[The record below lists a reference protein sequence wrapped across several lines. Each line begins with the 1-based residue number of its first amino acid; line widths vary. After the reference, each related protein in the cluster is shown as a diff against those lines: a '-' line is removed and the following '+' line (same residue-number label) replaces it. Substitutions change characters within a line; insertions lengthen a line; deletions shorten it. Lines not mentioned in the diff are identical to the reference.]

1 MTVEVA
7 ITIQVSN
14 QLQTANACL
23 KLSVHVSVS
32 FVLLSVWVFCT
43 IVQRQENQE
52 VKWLMLI
59 VIRNNNLLGP
69 GHDSQGSAEEG
80 TSA

>member
-23 KLSVHVSVS
+23 KLPVHVSVS
-32 FVLLSVWVFCT
+32 FVLLNVWVFCA
-43 IVQRQENQE
+43 IVQRQENQGD
-52 VKWLMLI
+52 KWLMLI
-59 VIRNNNLLGP
+59 VIRNNNLLRP
-69 GHDSQGSAEEG
+69 GHDSLGSAEEG